1 MATAIGFVLVA
12 VVVRLALASAV
23 DVQLQAD
30 SWFEL
35 FGASFYHQSLIP
47 LVLVTVILAWHARP
61 STTEEI
67 TPAFKEFRLKYLLVW
82 GFCVAADWMQGP
94 YVYALYAD
102 YGFKEEIAQLF
113 VAGFFSSLVFGS
125 VVGFFADQF
134 GRKKMCIAYCFI
146 YMFSCLTK
154 HFKNYSILMVGR
166 IAGGAATSILFSGF
180 ECWMV
185 SEHLRQKQ
193 FSSGL
198 LTYMFGMMYTVMYS
212 VAILTGFVSQ
222 YAADAMPFAPL
233 AEGSMMYYGGKLGPF
248 DCAAALL
255 ILGAIAMAYMW
266 DENYGS
272 KFGTS
277 ADNSSKSF
285 TNGVSLLMGFMD
297 ALRIFASDIR
307 IAMLCIIV
315 ACFEGSMYALVFNW
329 TPALESEGA
338 PLPHGLIF
346 ASFMMAC
353 MCGVSLASMT
363 SNLMSATAQLGLVS
377 LLASFSYAIAMKT
390 ASNPGTH
397 MICYISFLAVEFCV
411 GLYFPLSGIVKS
423 ELVPERVRTTVY
435 NMFRVP
441 LNGVVAALL
450 LTGLPV
456 RKSFMLCAGLV
467 FTAACGVGII
477 IRFAPEPH
485 EEGSGRAPKSV

>member
-102 YGFKEEIAQLF
+102 YGFKEEIAPLF
-113 VAGFFSSLVFGS
+113 VAGFASSLVFGGI
-125 VVGFFADQF
+125 VGSFADKF
-134 GRKKMCIAYCFI
+134 GRKNMCIAYCLFYI
-146 YMFSCLTK
+146 FSCLTK
-154 HFKNYSILMVGR
+154 HFKNYSMLMVGR
-166 IAGGAATSILFSGF
+166 ITGGVATSILFSGF
-180 ECWMV
+180 ESWMV
-185 SEHLRQKQ
+185 SEHLQRNQS
-193 FSSGL
+193 SSGL
-198 LTYMFGMMYTVMYS
+198 LTYMFGMMYMVMYM
-212 VAILTGFVSQ
+212 VAICTGFVSQ
-222 YAADAMPFAPL
+222 YVADAMPFAPITD
-233 AEGSMMYYGGKLGPF
+233 GSMIYMGGKLGPF
-248 DCAAALL
+248 DFAIVLL
-255 ILGAIAMAYMW
+255 IIGAVAMAYFW

-272 KFGTS
+272 RLGTREK
-277 ADNSSKSF
+277 DLL
-285 TNGVSLLMGFMD
+285 TSLKD
-297 ALRIFASDIR
+297 VLRLFSSDIR